1 MIRYGQDADLAR
13 ARLNTL
19 LARDPNTPLHVTGEF
34 AILSAL
40 PKAQSLD
47 KLALQ
52 ARPDLLAAEQAAE
65 RSWSYAEFAERL
77 LARSAEAADR
87 RAEATLVRLAGLP
100 FRKSLAE
107 FEFGFQPT
115 VSEKQLRELA
125 GGAFLERAENVLLL
139 GPPGTGKTHLAVA
152 LGLAACAHRHRV
164 RFTTAARMIA
174 ALTEAREAASF
185 SRRLLTYTRPSLL
198 IVDEVGFLPLDAEQ
212 AALLFEV
219 VSRRYE
225 HGSIVLTSNKSF
237 GEWAEVFSGDSVIA
251 TAILDRLLHHS
262 HVISI
267 RGESY
272 RLREKRKAGTL
283 LAATEE
289 AKETT

>member
-1 MIRYGQDADLAR
+1 M
-13 ARLNTL
+13 
-19 LARDPNTPLHVTGEF
+19 
-34 AILSAL
+34 
-40 PKAQSLD
+40 
-47 KLALQ
+47 
-52 ARPDLLAAEQAAE
+52 
-65 RSWSYAEFAERL
+65 
-77 LARSAEAADR
+77 
-87 RAEATLVRLAGLP
+87 
-100 FRKSLAE
+100 
-107 FEFGFQPT
+107 
-115 VSEKQLRELA
+115 
-125 GGAFLERAENVLLL
+125 LL

-174 ALTEAREAASF
+174 ALAEAREGASF

>member
-1 MIRYGQDADLAR
+1 M
-13 ARLNTL
+13 
-19 LARDPNTPLHVTGEF
+19 
-34 AILSAL
+34 
-40 PKAQSLD
+40 
-47 KLALQ
+47 
-52 ARPDLLAAEQAAE
+52 
-65 RSWSYAEFAERL
+65 
-77 LARSAEAADR
+77 
-87 RAEATLVRLAGLP
+87 
-100 FRKSLAE
+100 
-107 FEFGFQPT
+107 
-115 VSEKQLRELA
+115 
-125 GGAFLERAENVLLL
+125 
-139 GPPGTGKTHLAVA
+139 
-152 LGLAACAHRHRV
+152 
-164 RFTTAARMIA
+164 MIA

-251 TAILDRLLHHS
+251 TAILDRLLHRS

-283 LAATEE
+283 LAAT
-289 AKETT
+289 

>member
-1 MIRYGQDADLAR
+1 MNLTTERVAVLAE
-13 ARLNTL
+13 RLHL
-19 LARDPNTPLHVTGEF
+19 
-34 AILSAL
+34 
-40 PKAQSLD
+40 
-47 KLALQ
+47 
-52 ARPDLLAAEQAAE
+52 PDLPAELPVLAEQAAE

-125 GGAFLERAENVLLL
+125 GGAFLERRENVLLL

-164 RFTTAARMIA
+164 RFTTATRMIA
-174 ALTEAREAASF
+174 ALAEAREAASF

-262 HVISI
+262 HDISI

-283 LAATEE
+283 STITEE

>member
-1 MIRYGQDADLAR
+1 VNL
-13 ARLNTL
+13 T
-19 LARDPNTPLHVTGEF
+19 
-34 AILSAL
+34 
-40 PKAQSLD
+40 
-47 KLALQ
+47 
-52 ARPDLLAAEQAAE
+52 AE
-65 RSWSYAEFAERL
+65 RIALLAERL
-77 LARSAEAADR
+77 HLPDVPVELPQLAEEAAAKDWSFAEFTEQLLTRSAEAADR

-100 FRKSLAE
+100 FRKSLE
-107 FEFGFQPT
+107 DFDFGFQPT

-125 GGAFLERAENVLLL
+125 GGAYLERAENVLLL

-152 LGLAACAHRHRV
+152 LALEACRSRHRV
-164 RFTTAARMIA
+164 RFTTAARMVA
-174 ALTEAREAASF
+174 ALAEAREGASF
-185 SRRLLTYTRPSLL
+185 TRRLLTYTRPSLL

-225 HGSIVLTSNKSF
+225 RGSIVLTANKSF
-237 GEWAEVFSGDSVIA
+237 GEWAEVFSGDGVIA

-272 RLREKRKAGTL
+272 RLKDKRKAGTL
-283 LAATEE
+283 SGRSP
-289 AKETT
+289 KDKHTT

>member
-1 MIRYGQDADLAR
+1 MNLTSERIA
-13 ARLNTL
+13 L
-19 LARDPNTPLHVTGEF
+19 LAERLR
-34 AILSAL
+34 L
-40 PKAQSLD
+40 
-47 KLALQ
+47 
-52 ARPDLLAAEQAAE
+52 PDLPAELPALADQAAAQ
-65 RSWSYAEFAERL
+65 SWSYAEFTERL
-77 LARSAEAADR
+77 LGRSAEAADR

-107 FEFGFQPT
+107 FEFAFQPSL
-115 VSEKQLRELA
+115 SEKQLRELA
-125 GGAFLERAENVLLL
+125 GCAYLERSENVLLL

-152 LGLAACAHRHRV
+152 LGMAACAHRHRV

-174 ALTEAREAASF
+174 SLAEAREHATF
-185 SRRLLTYTRPSLL
+185 SRRLLSFTRPSLL

-237 GEWAEVFSGDSVIA
+237 GEWAEVFSGDAVIA

-262 HVISI
+262 HVINI

-272 RLREKRKAGTL
+272 RLREKRRAGML
-283 LAATEE
+283 SSEIRE
-289 AKETT
+289 KKEKS

>member
-1 MIRYGQDADLAR
+1 MNLISERIALLSE
-13 ARLNTL
+13 RL
-19 LARDPNTPLHVTGEF
+19 H
-34 AILSAL
+34 
-40 PKAQSLD
+40 
-47 KLALQ
+47 
-52 ARPDLLAAEQAAE
+52 RPDLPAELPVLAEQAASG
-65 RSWSYAEFAERL
+65 SWSYAEFAERL

-107 FEFGFQPT
+107 FEFAFQPS

-125 GGAFLERAENVLLL
+125 GGAYLERHENVLLL

-152 LGLAACAHRHRV
+152 LGLAACAHRNRV

-174 ALTEAREAASF
+174 SLAEAREQATF
-185 SRRLLTYTRPSLL
+185 SRRLLTYVRPSLL

-262 HVISI
+262 HVINI

-272 RLREKRKAGTL
+272 RLRDKRKAGTL
-283 LAATEE
+283 SDKDDQT
-289 AKETT
+289 KTKTT

>member
-1 MIRYGQDADLAR
+1 MNLTAERVA
-13 ARLNTL
+13 L
-19 LARDPNTPLHVTGEF
+19 LAERLH
-34 AILSAL
+34 L
-40 PKAQSLD
+40 PD
-47 KLALQ
+47 
-52 ARPDLLAAEQAAE
+52 LAAELPLLAEEAAAG
-65 RSWSYAEFAERL
+65 SWSYAEFAERL

-100 FRKSLAE
+100 FRKSLAD
-107 FEFGFQPT
+107 FDFAFQPT

-125 GGAFLERAENVLLL
+125 GCAFLERRENVLLL

-174 ALTEAREAASF
+174 SLAEARENASF
-185 SRRLLTYTRPSLL
+185 SRRLLTYTRPRLL
-198 IVDEVGFLPLDAEQ
+198 IIDEVGFLPLNAEQ

-225 HGSIVLTSNKSF
+225 HGSIVLTANKSF
-237 GEWAEVFSGDSVIA
+237 GEWAEVFSGDGVIA

-272 RLREKRKAGTL
+272 RLRDKRKAGTL
-283 LAATEE
+283 SGNSDK
-289 AKETT
+289 AKSTT